1 MFNLPTNIN
10 KRGRMQLGILGGLL
24 IVAAMISPVLVMLI
38 GILLIAE
45 AVVSYSAI
53 IDLIERFKL
62 DADKPSTP
70 NKPNV

>member
-24 IVAAMISPVLVMLI
+24 IVAAMISPVLVMLL
-38 GILLIAE
+38 GIILIVE
-45 AVVSYSAI
+45 AVISYSTI

-62 DADKPSTP
+62 DADKPDS
-70 NKPNV
+70 K

>member
-10 KRGRMQLGILGGLL
+10 KRGRMQVGILGGLL

-38 GILLIAE
+38 GILLIVE
-45 AVVSYSAI
+45 AVISYSAI

-62 DADKPSTP
+62 DADKPDS
-70 NKPNV
+70 K